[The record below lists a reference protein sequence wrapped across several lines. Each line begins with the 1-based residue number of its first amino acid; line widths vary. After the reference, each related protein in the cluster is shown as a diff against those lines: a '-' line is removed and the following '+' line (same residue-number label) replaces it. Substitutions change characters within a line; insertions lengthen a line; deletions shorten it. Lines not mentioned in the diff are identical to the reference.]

1 MHDVYCCQFQ
11 MQVQLSQLQQKL
23 AKEEED
29 KETVSKENQELKQ
42 TSEEREKVTLEIHFP
57 SFTFTVILL

>member
-1 MHDVYCCQFQ
+1 MHEVDHWYFQ

-23 AKEEED
+23 AKEEEV

-42 TSEEREKVTLEIHFP
+42 TSQERDKVTLEYPCSIV
-57 SFTFTVILL
+57 SL

>member
-42 TSEEREKVTLEIHFP
+42 TSEEREKVTLKIRFSFP
-57 SFTFTVILL
+57 LILL

>member
-1 MHDVYCCQFQ
+1 

-23 AKEEED
+23 AREEEV

-42 TSEEREKVTLEIHFP
+42 TSQDRDKVT
-57 SFTFTVILL
+57 